1 MSAHTFIF
9 RLSLIAGLALA
20 SAVWAINTQLG
31 EILPYLDCRQHGRYS
46 AFASLAG
53 LLLACVAAVL
63 SWRATRRIQNT
74 EPFTATSGFIGAM
87 SALSALVFTFA
98 IFLQGVASLVLSGCE
113 R

>member
-1 MSAHTFIF
+1 MNAHNVLF

-20 SAVWAINTQLG
+20 SAAWAINTQLG
-31 EILPYLDCRQHGRYS
+31 EILPYLDCRQHARYS
-46 AFASLAG
+46 ALASLGG

-63 SWRATRRIQNT
+63 SWRATTRAKNT

-87 SALSALVFTFA
+87 SALSALVFAFA
-98 IFLQGVASLVLSGCE
+98 IFLQGIASLVLSGCE

>member
-1 MSAHTFIF
+1 MSAHNLLF

-20 SAVWAINTQLG
+20 SAAWAINTQLG
-31 EILPYLDCRQHGRYS
+31 EILTYLDCRQHARYS
-46 AFASLAG
+46 ALASLAG
-53 LLLACVAAVL
+53 LLLAGVAAIL
-63 SWRATRRIQNT
+63 SWQATRRAQHT

-98 IFLQGVASLVLSGCE
+98 IFLQTIASLVLSGCE